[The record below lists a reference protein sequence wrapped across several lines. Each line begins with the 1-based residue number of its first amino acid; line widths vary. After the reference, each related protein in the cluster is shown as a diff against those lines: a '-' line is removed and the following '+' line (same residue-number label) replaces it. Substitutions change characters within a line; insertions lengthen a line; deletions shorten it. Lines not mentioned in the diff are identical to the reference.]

1 MLKKVEI
8 IALCKHI
15 ALDYDGWEFV
25 AGSFKYK
32 KLKHTVLMVEP
43 AWTFSPSSALCQP
56 IVAVANKK
64 IDKLYSQIYRN
75 SGWSHHMDIIDIK
88 TCYPLTFRIY
98 DIEKD
103 DAENRIRA
111 FLEDGLSIIEKTYDI
126 SSEEALLTSIPI
138 IDEQV
143 VAGIKTAV
151 IQAYLGNPDFVR
163 NLYQR
168 IIDSDY
174 LLYADVL
181 KNVMDH
187 FGIEPKE

>member
-1 MLKKVEI
+1 
-8 IALCKHI
+8 
-15 ALDYDGWEFV
+15 
-25 AGSFKYK
+25 
-32 KLKHTVLMVEP
+32 
-43 AWTFSPSSALCQP
+43 
-56 IVAVANKK
+56 
-64 IDKLYSQIYRN
+64 
-75 SGWSHHMDIIDIK
+75 MDIIDIK
-88 TCYPLTFRIY
+88 TGHPLTFRIY

-143 VAGIKTAV
+143 VAGVKTAV